1 MFNWKKND
9 SQNTQFV
16 EFLMNILI
24 ICNFC
29 KNCNYIRYMQW
40 QYHGSWL
47 FSRGNW
53 NNAAVHY
60 VEAKFENILEM
71 KYWSQK
77 PKHLWVNMQIQ
88 PVPSVTT
95 KQMINVTISFEIQLL
110 KVSYLH
116 IKKRKINLQ
125 LYSWLNCKN
134 YQRMSI
140 TAVP

>member
-29 KNCNYIRYMQW
+29 KNCNYIWYMQW

-60 VEAKFENILEM
+60 MEAKFENILEM

>member
-9 SQNTQFV
+9 SRNTQFV
-16 EFLMNILI
+16 EFLTNILI

-29 KNCNYIRYMQW
+29 KTVTIFDTCSDSITAHDCFPEGIEIML
-40 QYHGSWL
+40 QYTIWKQNL
-47 FSRGNW
+47 
-53 NNAAVHY
+53 
-60 VEAKFENILEM
+60 KIILEM
-71 KYWSQK
+71 KYWSQN

-125 LYSWLNCKN
+125 LYSWLNW
-134 YQRMSI
+134 
-140 TAVP
+140 

>member
-1 MFNWKKND
+1 M
-9 SQNTQFV
+9 
-16 EFLMNILI
+16 
-24 ICNFC
+24 
-29 KNCNYIRYMQW
+29 
-40 QYHGSWL
+40 
-47 FSRGNW
+47 
-53 NNAAVHY
+53 
-60 VEAKFENILEM
+60 EAKFENILEM

-110 KVSYLH
+110 QVSYLH